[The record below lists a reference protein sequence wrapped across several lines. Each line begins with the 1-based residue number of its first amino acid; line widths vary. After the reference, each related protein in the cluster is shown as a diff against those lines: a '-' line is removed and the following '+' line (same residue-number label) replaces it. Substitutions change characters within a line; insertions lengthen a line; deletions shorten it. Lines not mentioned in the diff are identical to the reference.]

1 MKSNMLKSVFI
12 VFIAL
17 TFIFSFVS
25 IFSVSAAEQTGYIT
39 KDTIRV
45 RTSPTSK
52 SDTNKLMY
60 NGSNV
65 LLNTGHAVT
74 IIETVD
80 SEGDTD
86 NPRWCHIRFDYN
98 GASLE
103 GYVSAVFVHINE
115 DSSNDES
122 TSGET
127 TTGGITE
134 LPDTPDIPELE
145 ITTEIPD
152 IYKSYVEKIKELH
165 PNWQIV
171 FYDTGYEWSELF
183 TVENQSYLQRSVV
196 PSSYPV
202 SYRSTASGCYDWAT
216 DRWIAQDAGNW
227 YQANVQTIAY
237 YMDPRNFMDEKS
249 IFMFEKL
256 SYDPTI
262 HTLEGVEKILKGS
275 FMDSKTISNLNGNN
289 VTYAQAYIDAA
300 MYSKV
305 NPYHLASRTIQ
316 EVGRNG
322 SGSTSGKN
330 ATYPGYYNYYNIGAT
345 AGTSPITN
353 GLKFAKTGGSM
364 SQTKKDYCMIPWNTP
379 YRAIVG
385 GGYWI
390 GANYINS
397 IHKQCTLYFQKFN
410 TSNPDSTYFYHQY
423 MGNVLAPALEA
434 PRVYNTYNELGMIE
448 NDFVFIIPYYQNMP
462 VEACELPESSN
473 ASPNNWLKSLEIEG
487 FEDLITFKG
496 NTTEYTCKIPSEID
510 EINIVAKTVN
520 ANATVT
526 GAGTVNVYSEEN
538 IFYINVTAEN
548 GDVRT
553 YKLTVTKDVEEKV
566 PVESLT
572 IDKTEISMNIGDSDK
587 LNVTFEPL
595 NTTDSHKILWSSSN
609 DSIVSVSN
617 TGEITALSAGT
628 ATITAKMGEL
638 SVTCL
643 VTVIDIPIESISIN
657 KSEVSMYIDETETLK
672 VIFNPTNTTADKTV
686 VWTSSNPTIVDVD
699 KNGTLIPKSYG
710 TAIITAKVGEY
721 TATCKVTVVYVSLE
735 SITLNKSE
743 ISLFVGETNNLNVI
757 YNPTNT
763 SVDKTVVWSSSNE
776 NIVSVLDDGTIVAND
791 AGEATITAQ
800 VGNKKASC
808 VVTVSHIDIDSVSIN
823 VKRLTLYK
831 GNTQVLAVIINPS
844 NATVDTTV
852 VWASSNNSVVEVDET
867 GKITAKSAGT
877 ATITAKVGDFTVSC
891 QVTVNDFMVG
901 DIDGNGKV
909 EIADA
914 LLIFKHKSG
923 EIILDENALLAAD
936 TDKNGKVEIADAL
949 RIFKY
954 KSGEIS
960 AEEFFGK

>member
-1 MKSNMLKSVFI
+1 MKSKAFKSVL
-12 VFIAL
+12 VLFIAL
-17 TFIFSFVS
+17 TFVFSFIS
-25 IFSVSAAEQTGYIT
+25 IFSVSAAEKTGYIT
-39 KDTIRV
+39 KDIVRV

-52 SDTNKLMY
+52 IDTNKLMY

-65 LLNTGHAVT
+65 LLNTGDIVKV
-74 IIETVD
+74 IETVD
-80 SEGDTD
+80 SDGDSD
-86 NPRWCHIRFDYN
+86 FKKWCHIRFDYL

-103 GYVSAVFVHINE
+103 GYVASDFVQINE
-115 DSSNDES
+115 EEDTTGES
-122 TSGET
+122 

-134 LPDTPDIPELE
+134 LPDTPDNPELE
-145 ITTEIPD
+145 VSTDIPD
-152 IYKSYVEKIKELH
+152 IYKSYVEEIKKLH

-171 FYDTGYEWSELF
+171 VYDTGYEWSELF

-256 SYDPTI
+256 SYDPSTHTI
-262 HTLEGVEKILKGS
+262 DGVQKILNGS
-275 FMDSKTISNLNGNN
+275 FMESTTILNLNGNR

-322 SGSTSGKN
+322 SGSTSG
-330 ATYPGYYNYYNIGAT
+330 THSSYPGYYNYYNIGAT
-345 AGTSPITN
+345 AGTSPISN
-353 GLKFAKTGGSM
+353 GLRFAKTGGSM
-364 SQTKKDYCMIPWNTP
+364 SQTKKELCMIPWNTP
-379 YRAIVG
+379 YKAIVG

-397 IHKQCTLYFQKFN
+397 VHNQCTLYFQKFN
-410 TSNPDSTYFYHQY
+410 TSNPDSAYFYHQY

-448 NDFVFIIPYYQNMP
+448 NDFIFIIPYYHNMP
-462 VEACELPESSN
+462 EEACQLPESSN

-496 NTTEYTCKIPSEID
+496 STTEYTCKIPSEID
-510 EINIVAKTVN
+510 EINIVANTVN

-526 GAGTVNVYSEEN
+526 GAGTVNVFSEEN
-538 IFYINVTAEN
+538 IFYIDVTAEN

-566 PVESLT
+566 PVESLI
-572 IDKTEISMNIGDSDK
+572 IDKTEVSMNIGDSDK
-587 LNVTFEPL
+587 LNVTFEPF
-595 NTTDSHKILWSSSN
+595 NTTDSHKILWTSSDN
-609 DSIVSVSN
+609 SIVSVSD

-628 ATITAKMGEL
+628 AIITAKMGEL
-638 SVTCL
+638 SVTCQ

-657 KSEVSMYIDETETLK
+657 KSEISMYINETETLE
-672 VIFNPTNTTADKTV
+672 VIFKPTNTTADKTV
-686 VWTSSNPTIVDVD
+686 EWSSSNPSIVDVD

-710 TAIITAKVGEY
+710 TATITARVGEH
-721 TATCKVTVVYVSLE
+721 TATCKVTVIFVQLNSISLDKTE
-735 SITLNKSE
+735 L
-743 ISLFVGETNNLNVI
+743 SLFVGEKSKLNVI
-757 YNPTNT
+757 YNPSNT
-763 SVDKTVVWSSSNE
+763 SVDKTVVWTSSNE
-776 NIVSVLDDGTIVAND
+776 NIVTVANDGTITAKD
-791 AGEATITAQ
+791 AGQATVKAK
-800 VGNKKASC
+800 VGNKTVSC
-808 VVTVSHIDIDSVSIN
+808 VITVSHIDIESVAIN
-823 VKRLTLYK
+823 IKELTLFK
-831 GNTQVLAVIINPS
+831 GNTEVLSVIINPA

-852 VWASSNNSVVEVDET
+852 IWSSSDNSIVEVDET
-867 GKITAKSAGT
+867 GIITAKSAGV
-877 ATITAKVGDFTVSC
+877 ATITAKVGSHTVSC
-891 QVTVNDFMVG
+891 IVTVNDYMVG
-901 DIDGNGKV
+901 DINGNGKV

-923 EIILDENALLAAD
+923 EIVLDANALLAAD